1 MANTS
6 QLLDAYGR
14 PIRTQRLAE
23 PQAVGGITGVRQ
35 VWSGTV
41 AAGLTPQ
48 RLAGILLACDQGE
61 LDEFL
66 TLAEEMEERDPH
78 YGSVLGMR
86 KRAISGAPLRVDP
99 CGVAEIDKAVQER
112 IAEHDG
118 FPDLVEDLLDSLGKG
133 FSVVEIHWAADKSR
147 WWPEEFRRVEPRWL
161 RYDRETGRELRL
173 RDEAAPV
180 EGLELAAGHFIRHEA
195 RLKSGLAFRGGLARL
210 VAFSWMCKA
219 YTLKDWVAFVETY
232 GLPLRLGRYGPEATK
247 ADVSALYRAVANIGT
262 DAAAV
267 LPRSMEIE
275 FQQAAAAGTASAIF
289 ENLARWVDEQVSKA
303 VLGQT
308 MTSDDGSSQAQAKV
322 HDGVRHDIARSDA
335 RSLTA
340 AINRDLVRT
349 FVDVNW
355 GAQKVYP
362 RLVIDIAEP
371 EDVAA
376 IMAHVPGLA
385 AGGMRFKASEIRGK
399 LGFSEPEDG
408 DEVFGGAAANP
419 KEPGPGGDP
428 AAEGED
434 DEEEDEDEDSPARNR
449 ACGCPACQALALNR
463 GAADAPPDPADEIR
477 EEALADWEEVAE
489 ELVGPVERAILDAGS
504 YEEAM
509 AALAAVA
516 PAMGTSRLIDGLVK
530 GMFKAR
536 AQGDAGDA

>member
-1 MANTS
+1 MA
-6 QLLDAYGR
+6 LLDAYGR
-14 PIRTQRLAE
+14 PIQTRTLAE

-35 VWSGTV
+35 VWSETV

-61 LDEFL
+61 LTEFL

-86 KRAISGAPLRVDP
+86 KRAISGAPVRVDP
-99 CGVAEIDKAVQER
+99 CGIAEIDKAVQEQ

-118 FPDLVEDLLDSLGKG
+118 FPGLIEDLLDSLGKG

-147 WWPEEFRRVEPRWL
+147 WWPGEFRRVEPRWL

-180 EGLELAAGHFIRHEA
+180 DGIELAPGHFIRHEA

-219 YTLKDWVAFVETY
+219 YTVKDWVAFIETY

-247 ADVSALYRAVANIGT
+247 QDVAALYRAVANIGT

-267 LPRSMEIE
+267 LPRAMEIQFE
-275 FQQAAAAGTASAIF
+275 QAAAAGTASGIF

-349 FVDVNW
+349 FVDANW
-355 GAQKVYP
+355 GVQKVYP
-362 RLVIDIAEP
+362 RLIIDIAEP

-376 IMAHVPGLA
+376 IMTHVPKLA
-385 AGGMRFKASEIRGK
+385 AAGMRFKAAEIRGK
-399 LGFSEPEDG
+399 LGFGEPEKG
-408 DEVFGGAAANP
+408 DEIFGGAAAEP
-419 KEPGPGGDP
+419 KAPASPGGQ
-428 AAEGED
+428 ED
-434 DEEEDEDEDSPARNR
+434 DAGEDEDEDEDGDDGEKDARNR
-449 ACGCPACQALALNR
+449 ACACPSCQALALNR
-463 GAADAPPDPADEIR
+463 SGSDPMDDIR
-477 EEALADWEEVAE
+477 EDALADWEDVTE
-489 ELVGPVERAILDAGS
+489 ELVGPAERAILDAGS

-509 AALAAVA
+509 AALAVIA
-516 PAMGTSRLIDGLVK
+516 PRMGTSRLIDGLVK
-530 GMFKAR
+530 AMFAAR
-536 AQGDAGDA
+536 AQGDRQDG